1 MQRRIAVGAPDI
13 PGRKEQRMIVVIGGV
28 KAAVRIDMSMPKAPD
43 PREPGMGSGD
53 VSPWE
58 REAYG
63 EGGRFGSMQM
73 MPSGDPAKDRI
84 SVHFTGCAYQVAR
97 ILAGRGRKVAYVS
110 VVGEDPLGLAAIA
123 DLQRAGV
130 DTSQVKVIDA
140 FVSEANAEAMQA
152 QGPDAAGTVA
162 NGLIRQ
168 SLTSVR
174 VEAKNFLGDTEFW
187 REDDRM
193 QEEITV
199 EQIRGCQ
206 PLLETAKL
214 VFMDGG
220 MPPATLRWIADRCR
234 ENGVPCYLDPGSL
247 HGGAR
252 AAGVLDGLYGIMPG
266 RQEAELMS
274 DLQILS
280 ADQLKEAGAFFADR
294 GVRRVVITMKGG
306 GLYYR
311 EGDAEGILRPERVL
325 RFSETVGAGDVVT
338 AALLDVYAAGGSI
351 EQAARA
357 AMDAA
362 AEHLA
367 DCVDERRY

>member
-1 MQRRIAVGAPDI
+1 
-13 PGRKEQRMIVVIGGV
+13 MIVVIGGV

-43 PREPGMGSGD
+43 PKEPGMGSGG

-97 ILAGRGRKVAYVS
+97 ILADKGREVAYVS

-130 DTSQVKVIDA
+130 DTLQIKVIDA

-199 EQIRGCQ
+199 EQIRECQ
-206 PLLETAKL
+206 HLLETAEL

-247 HGGAR
+247 QGGAR

-280 ADQLKEAGAFFADR
+280 ADQLKEAGAYFEAQ

-311 EGDAEGILRPERVL
+311 EGDAEGILRPDRVL

-351 EQAARA
+351 EQAARS